1 MRALKRK
8 CNVDVTIPKNFWTT
22 LEISFKIA
30 DLGKCRYVPPEQS
43 KTDYDMGGASTLKLG
58 LIGDNIAASRAPD
71 LHRIAG
77 RLNNMDVQ
85 YDRLIPKELNQT
97 FDQIFESCPD
107 KGYQALNI
115 TYPYKEN
122 VVSKVTIDDPMVRA
136 IAAVNTV
143 VFNGTSSKA
152 YNTDYTGFIAAYEQ
166 VRLGANPGVCCL
178 LGTGGV
184 GRALAFGL
192 VNLGAD
198 EIRLFDRDNAKAQK
212 LAHDLNVLEPQTVV
226 TAVDDLNAATAN
238 CDGLLNGTPVGM
250 VGYPG
255 SAFEPTAI
263 AQAAWV
269 FDAVYTPIE
278 TMFLQCAKAA
288 GAQIISGYELFF
300 FQGVHAWRH
309 FSGRDVDTQKLRAA
323 L

>member
-1 MRALKRK
+1 
-8 CNVDVTIPKNFWTT
+8 
-22 LEISFKIA
+22 
-30 DLGKCRYVPPEQS
+30 
-43 KTDYDMGGASTLKLG
+43 MGGAPTLKLG

-85 YDRLIPKELNQT
+85 YDRLVPKELNQT
-97 FDQIFESCPD
+97 FDQIFESYPD
-107 KGYQALNI
+107 NGYQALNI
-115 TYPYKEN
+115 TYPYKEY
-122 VVSKVTIDDPMVRA
+122 VIPKVEIDDPMVRA

-143 VFNGTSSKA
+143 VFDGTLSKA

-166 VRLGANPGVCCL
+166 VRASAAPGVCCL
-178 LGTGGV
+178 VGTGGV

-192 VNLGAD
+192 VKLGAD
-198 EIRLFDRDNAKAQK
+198 EIRLFDRDNAKAQQ
-212 LAHDLNVLEPQTVV
+212 LAYDLNALDPQTVIT
-226 TAVDDLNAATAN
+226 TADDLDVATAN
-238 CDGLLNGTPVGM
+238 CDGLLNGTPLGM

-255 SAFEPTAI
+255 SAFEPKAI
-263 AQAAWV
+263 ANAAWV

-278 TMFLQCAKAA
+278 TMFLQSAKAT

-300 FQGVHAWRH
+300 FQGVHAWHH
-309 FSGRDVDTQKLRAA
+309 FTGLDVNTQKLRAA

>member
-1 MRALKRK
+1 MFHESNRKRH
-8 CNVDVTIPKNFWTT
+8 
-22 LEISFKIA
+22 
-30 DLGKCRYVPPEQS
+30 
-43 KTDYDMGGASTLKLG
+43 YDMSGAPTLKLG

-97 FDQIFESCPD
+97 FDQIFENCRD
-107 KGYQALNI
+107 NGYQALNI
-115 TYPYKEN
+115 TYPYKEH
-122 VVSKVTIDDPMVRA
+122 VVSQVAINDPMVRA

-143 VFNGTSSKA
+143 VFDGTLSKA

-166 VRLGANPGVCCL
+166 VRASAAPGVCCL
-178 LGTGGV
+178 VGTGGV

-192 VNLGAD
+192 VKLGAD
-198 EIRLFDRDNAKAQK
+198 EIRLFDRDNAKAQQ
-212 LAHDLNVLEPQTVV
+212 LAYDLNALDPQTVV
-226 TAVDDLNAATAN
+226 TAADDLDVATAN
-238 CDGLLNGTPVGM
+238 CDGLLNGTPLGM

-255 SAFEPTAI
+255 SAFEPKAI
-263 AQAAWV
+263 ANAAWV

-278 TMFLQCAKAA
+278 TMFLQNAKAA
-288 GAQIISGYELFF
+288 GAQIISGYDLFF

-309 FSGRDVDTQKLRAA
+309 FSGLDVDTQKLRAA

>member
-1 MRALKRK
+1 MFHESNRKRH
-8 CNVDVTIPKNFWTT
+8 
-22 LEISFKIA
+22 
-30 DLGKCRYVPPEQS
+30 
-43 KTDYDMGGASTLKLG
+43 YDMSGAPTLKLG

-97 FDQIFESCPD
+97 FDQIFENCRD
-107 KGYQALNI
+107 NGYQALNI
-115 TYPYKEN
+115 TYPYKEH
-122 VVSKVTIDDPMVRA
+122 VVSQVAINDPMVRA

-143 VFNGTSSKA
+143 VFDGTLSKA

-166 VRLGANPGVCCL
+166 VRASAAPGVCCL
-178 LGTGGV
+178 VGTGGV

-192 VNLGAD
+192 VKLGAD
-198 EIRLFDRDNAKAQK
+198 EIRLFDRDNAKAQQ
-212 LAHDLNVLEPQTVV
+212 LAYDLNALDPQTVV
-226 TAVDDLNAATAN
+226 TAADDLDVATAN
-238 CDGLLNGTPVGM
+238 CDGLLNGTPLGM

-255 SAFEPTAI
+255 SAFEPKAI
-263 AQAAWV
+263 ANAAWV

-278 TMFLQCAKAA
+278 TMFLQSAKAK

-300 FQGVHAWRH
+300 FQGVHAWHH
-309 FSGRDVDTQKLRAA
+309 FTGLDVNTQKLRAA

>member
-1 MRALKRK
+1 MFHESYFKRHYEM
-8 CNVDVTIPKNFWTT
+8 D
-22 LEISFKIA
+22 
-30 DLGKCRYVPPEQS
+30 
-43 KTDYDMGGASTLKLG
+43 GAPTLKLG

-77 RLNNMDVQ
+77 RLNNIDVQ
-85 YDRLIPKELNQT
+85 YDRLIPKEMSQT
-97 FDQIFESCPD
+97 FDQIFKSCPD
-107 KGYQALNI
+107 NGYQALNI
-115 TYPYKEN
+115 TYPYKEH
-122 VVSKVTIDDPMVRA
+122 VISKVEIDDPMVRS

-143 VFNGTSSKA
+143 VFEGTSTKA
-152 YNTDYTGFIAAYEQ
+152 FNTDYTGFIAAYEQ
-166 VRLGANPGVCCL
+166 VRAGAKPGVCCL
-178 LGTGGV
+178 VGTGGV

-192 VNLGAD
+192 IKLGAV
-198 EIRLFDRDNAKAQK
+198 EIRLFDRDGTKAQQ
-212 LAHDLNVLEPQTVV
+212 LAHDLNALGTPTSVG
-226 TAVDDLNAATAN
+226 AFDDLDVATAN

-255 SAFEPTAI
+255 SAFEPKAI
-263 AQAAWV
+263 ANAAWV

-278 TMFLQCAKAA
+278 TMFLQNAKAA

-309 FSGRDVDTQKLRAA
+309 FSGLDVDADKLRAA

>member
-1 MRALKRK
+1 MFHESNRKRH
-8 CNVDVTIPKNFWTT
+8 
-22 LEISFKIA
+22 
-30 DLGKCRYVPPEQS
+30 
-43 KTDYDMGGASTLKLG
+43 YDMSGAPTLKLG

-97 FDQIFESCPD
+97 FDQIFENCRD
-107 KGYQALNI
+107 NGYQALNI
-115 TYPYKEN
+115 TYPYKEH
-122 VVSKVTIDDPMVRA
+122 VVSKVEIDDPMVRS

-143 VFNGTSSKA
+143 VFQGTSTKA
-152 YNTDYTGFIAAYEQ
+152 FNTDYTGFIAAYEQ
-166 VRLGANPGVCCL
+166 VRAGAKPGVCCL
-178 LGTGGV
+178 VGTGGV

-192 VNLGAD
+192 VKLGAD
-198 EIRLFDRDNAKAQK
+198 EIRLFDRDSAKAQQ
-212 LAHDLNVLEPQTVV
+212 LAYDLNALDPQTVV
-226 TAVDDLNAATAN
+226 TAVDDLDVATAN
-238 CDGLLNGTPVGM
+238 CDGLLNGTPLGM

-255 SAFEPTAI
+255 SAFEPKTI
-263 AQAAWV
+263 ANAAWV

-278 TMFLQCAKAA
+278 TMFLQNAKAA

-309 FSGRDVDTQKLRAA
+309 FSGLDVDADKLRAA

>member
-1 MRALKRK
+1 MFHEGNLK
-8 CNVDVTIPKNFWTT
+8 WH
-22 LEISFKIA
+22 
-30 DLGKCRYVPPEQS
+30 
-43 KTDYDMGGASTLKLG
+43 YDMGGTPTLKLG

-77 RLNNMDVQ
+77 QLNNMNVQ

-97 FDQIFESCPD
+97 FDQIFESCPAN
-107 KGYQALNI
+107 GYKALNI
-115 TYPYKEN
+115 TYPYKEY
-122 VVSKVTIDDPMVRA
+122 VIPKVEIDDPMVRA

-143 VFNGTSSKA
+143 VFEGTSAKG

-166 VRLGANPGVCCL
+166 VRAGANPSACCL
-178 LGTGGV
+178 VGTGGV

-192 VNLGAD
+192 VKLGAD
-198 EIRLFDRDNAKAQK
+198 EIRLFDRDSTKAQQ
-212 LAHDLNVLEPQTVV
+212 LAHDLNALASQTVV
-226 TAVDDLNAATAN
+226 TTHNDLDVATAN
-238 CDGLLNGTPVGM
+238 CDGLLNGAPVGM

-255 SAFEPTAI
+255 SAFEPKAI

-278 TMFLQCAKAA
+278 TMFLKSSKAA

>member
-1 MRALKRK
+1 
-8 CNVDVTIPKNFWTT
+8 
-22 LEISFKIA
+22 
-30 DLGKCRYVPPEQS
+30 
-43 KTDYDMGGASTLKLG
+43 MGGAPTLKLG

-85 YDRLIPKELNQT
+85 YDRLVPKELNQT
-97 FDQIFESCPD
+97 FDQIFESYPD
-107 KGYQALNI
+107 NGYQALNI
-115 TYPYKEN
+115 TYPYKEY
-122 VVSKVTIDDPMVRA
+122 VIPKVEIDDPMVRA

-143 VFNGTSSKA
+143 VFDGTLSKA

-166 VRLGANPGVCCL
+166 VRASAAPGVCCL
-178 LGTGGV
+178 VGTGGV

-192 VNLGAD
+192 VKLGAD
-198 EIRLFDRDNAKAQK
+198 EIRLFDRDNAKAQQ
-212 LAHDLNVLEPQTVV
+212 LAYDLNALDPQTVV
-226 TAVDDLNAATAN
+226 TAADDLDVATAN
-238 CDGLLNGTPVGM
+238 CDGLLNGTPLGM

-255 SAFEPTAI
+255 SAFEPKAI
-263 AQAAWV
+263 ANAAWV

-278 TMFLQCAKAA
+278 TMFVQSAKAT

-300 FQGVHAWRH
+300 FQGVHAWHH
-309 FSGRDVDTQKLRAA
+309 FTGLDVNTQKLRSA

>member
-1 MRALKRK
+1 MFHESNRKRH
-8 CNVDVTIPKNFWTT
+8 
-22 LEISFKIA
+22 
-30 DLGKCRYVPPEQS
+30 
-43 KTDYDMGGASTLKLG
+43 YDMTGAPTLKLG

-77 RLNNMDVQ
+77 WLNNMDVQ

-97 FDQIFESCPD
+97 FDHVFDSCPAN
-107 KGYQALNI
+107 GYRALNI
-115 TYPYKEN
+115 TYPYKEY
-122 VVSKVTIDDPMVRA
+122 VVPKVEIDDPMVRA

-143 VFNGTSSKA
+143 VFDGTLSKA

-166 VRLGANPGVCCL
+166 VRASAAPGVCCL
-178 LGTGGV
+178 VGTGGV

-192 VNLGAD
+192 VKLGAD
-198 EIRLFDRDNAKAQK
+198 EIRLFDRDSAKAQQ
-212 LAHDLNVLEPQTVV
+212 LAYDLNALDPQTVV
-226 TAVDDLNAATAN
+226 TAVDDLDVATAN
-238 CDGLLNGTPVGM
+238 CDGLLNGTPLGM

-255 SAFEPTAI
+255 SAFEPKAI
-263 AQAAWV
+263 ANAAWV

-278 TMFLQCAKAA
+278 TMFLQSAKVT

>member
-1 MRALKRK
+1 MFHESNRKRH
-8 CNVDVTIPKNFWTT
+8 
-22 LEISFKIA
+22 
-30 DLGKCRYVPPEQS
+30 
-43 KTDYDMGGASTLKLG
+43 YDMIGAPTLKLG
-58 LIGDNIAASRAPD
+58 LIGDNISASRAPD

-77 RLNNMDVQ
+77 RLNNTDVQ

-97 FDQIFESCPD
+97 FDHVFDSCPAN
-107 KGYQALNI
+107 GYRALNI
-115 TYPYKEN
+115 TYPYKEY
-122 VVSKVTIDDPMVRA
+122 VVPKVEIDDPMVRA

-143 VFNGTSSKA
+143 VFDGTLSKA
-152 YNTDYTGFIAAYEQ
+152 YNTDYTGFIEAYEQ
-166 VRLGANPGVCCL
+166 VRASAAPGVCCL
-178 LGTGGV
+178 VGTGGV

-192 VNLGAD
+192 VKLGAD
-198 EIRLFDRDNAKAQK
+198 EIRLFDRDSAKAQQ
-212 LAHDLNVLEPQTVV
+212 LAYDLNALDPQTVV
-226 TAVDDLNAATAN
+226 TAVDDLDVATAN
-238 CDGLLNGTPVGM
+238 CDGLLNGTPLGM

-255 SAFEPTAI
+255 SAFEPKAI
-263 AQAAWV
+263 ANAAWV

-278 TMFLQCAKAA
+278 TMFLQSAKVT

>member
-1 MRALKRK
+1 M
-8 CNVDVTIPKNFWTT
+8 I
-22 LEISFKIA
+22 
-30 DLGKCRYVPPEQS
+30 
-43 KTDYDMGGASTLKLG
+43 GAPTLKLG

-97 FDQIFESCPD
+97 FDQVFDSCPAN
-107 KGYQALNI
+107 GYRALNI
-115 TYPYKEN
+115 TYPYKEY
-122 VVSKVTIDDPMVRA
+122 VVPKVEIDDPMVRA

-143 VFNGTSSKA
+143 VFDGTLSKA

-166 VRLGANPGVCCL
+166 VRANAAPGVCCL
-178 LGTGGV
+178 VGTGGV

-192 VNLGAD
+192 VKLGAD
-198 EIRLFDRDNAKAQK
+198 EIRLFDRDSAKARQ
-212 LAHDLNVLEPQTVV
+212 LAYDLNALDAQTVV
-226 TAVDDLNAATAN
+226 TAVDVLDVAVAN

-255 SAFEPTAI
+255 SAFEPKAI
-263 AQAAWV
+263 ANAAWV

-278 TMFLQCAKAA
+278 TMFLQSAKVT

-300 FQGVHAWRH
+300 FQGVHAWCH
-309 FSGRDVDTQKLRAA
+309 FSSRDVDTQKLRAA

>member
-1 MRALKRK
+1 M
-8 CNVDVTIPKNFWTT
+8 D
-22 LEISFKIA
+22 
-30 DLGKCRYVPPEQS
+30 
-43 KTDYDMGGASTLKLG
+43 GAPTLKLG

-77 RLNNMDVQ
+77 RLNNIDVQ
-85 YDRLIPKELNQT
+85 YDRLIPKEMSQT
-97 FDQIFESCPD
+97 FDQIFKSCPD
-107 KGYQALNI
+107 NGYQALNI
-115 TYPYKEN
+115 TYPYKEH
-122 VVSKVTIDDPMVRA
+122 VVSKVEIDDPMVRA

-143 VFNGTSSKA
+143 VFDGTLSKA
-152 YNTDYTGFIAAYEQ
+152 FNTDYTGFIAAYEQ
-166 VRLGANPGVCCL
+166 VRAGAKPGVCCL
-178 LGTGGV
+178 VGTGGV

-192 VNLGAD
+192 IKLGAV
-198 EIRLFDRDNAKAQK
+198 EIRLFDRDGTKAQQ
-212 LAHDLNVLEPQTVV
+212 LAHDLNALGTPTSVG
-226 TAVDDLNAATAN
+226 AFDDLDVATAN

-255 SAFEPTAI
+255 SAFEPKAI
-263 AQAAWV
+263 ANAAWV

-278 TMFLQCAKAA
+278 TMFLQNAKAA

-309 FSGRDVDTQKLRAA
+309 FSGLDVDADKLRAA

>member
-1 MRALKRK
+1 M
-8 CNVDVTIPKNFWTT
+8 
-22 LEISFKIA
+22 S
-30 DLGKCRYVPPEQS
+30 
-43 KTDYDMGGASTLKLG
+43 GAPTLKLG

-77 RLNNMDVQ
+77 RLNNVDVQ

-107 KGYQALNI
+107 NGYRALNI
-115 TYPYKEN
+115 TYSYKEH
-122 VVSKVTIDDPMVRA
+122 VVSQVTIDDPMVRA

-143 VFNGTSSKA
+143 VFDGTLSKA

-166 VRLGANPGVCCL
+166 VRASAAPGVCCL
-178 LGTGGV
+178 VGTGGV

-192 VNLGAD
+192 VKLGAD
-198 EIRLFDRDNAKAQK
+198 EIRLFDRDSTKAQQ
-212 LAHDLNVLEPQTVV
+212 LAQDLNALASQTVV
-226 TAVDDLNAATAN
+226 TAHNDLDAATDN

-255 SAFEPTAI
+255 SAFEPNAV
-263 AQAAWV
+263 ANVDWV

-278 TMFLQCAKAA
+278 TMFLQNAKAA

-309 FSGRDVDTQKLRAA
+309 FSGLDVDADKLRAA

>member
-1 MRALKRK
+1 MFHESNRKRH
-8 CNVDVTIPKNFWTT
+8 
-22 LEISFKIA
+22 
-30 DLGKCRYVPPEQS
+30 
-43 KTDYDMGGASTLKLG
+43 YDMSGAPTLKLG

-97 FDQIFESCPD
+97 FDQIFENCRD
-107 KGYQALNI
+107 NGYQALNI
-115 TYPYKEN
+115 TYPYKEH
-122 VVSKVTIDDPMVRA
+122 VVSQVAINDPMVRA

-143 VFNGTSSKA
+143 VFDGTLSKA

-166 VRLGANPGVCCL
+166 VRASAAPGVCCL
-178 LGTGGV
+178 VGTGGV

-192 VNLGAD
+192 VKLGAD
-198 EIRLFDRDNAKAQK
+198 EIRLFDRDNAKAQQ
-212 LAHDLNVLEPQTVV
+212 LSYDLNALDPQAVV
-226 TAVDDLNAATAN
+226 TAVDDLDVATAN

-255 SAFEPTAI
+255 SAFEPKAI
-263 AQAAWV
+263 ANAAWV

-278 TMFLQCAKAA
+278 TMFLQSAKAT

-300 FQGVHAWRH
+300 FQGVHAWHH
-309 FSGRDVDTQKLRAA
+309 FTGLDVNTQKL
-323 L
+323 

>member
-1 MRALKRK
+1 MFHESNRK
-8 CNVDVTIPKNFWTT
+8 
-22 LEISFKIA
+22 LQYE
-30 DLGKCRYVPPEQS
+30 
-43 KTDYDMGGASTLKLG
+43 MGGTPTLKLG

-77 RLNNMDVQ
+77 QLNSMRVQ

-107 KGYQALNI
+107 NGYQALNI
-115 TYPYKEN
+115 TYPYKEH
-122 VVSKVTIDDPMVRA
+122 VVSQVAIDDPMVRA

-143 VFNGTSSKA
+143 VFDGTSSKA

-166 VRLGANPGVCCL
+166 MRAGANPGVCCL
-178 LGTGGV
+178 VGTGGV

-192 VNLGAD
+192 VKLGAD
-198 EIRLFDRDNAKAQK
+198 ELRLLDRDSAKAQQ
-212 LAHDLNVLEPQTVV
+212 LAYDLNALDPQTVV
-226 TAVDDLNAATAN
+226 TAHNDLDAATDN

-255 SAFEPTAI
+255 SAFEAKAI
-263 AQAAWV
+263 ANAAWV

-278 TMFLQCAKAA
+278 TMFLQNAKAA

-309 FSGRDVDTQKLRAA
+309 FSGLDVDADKLRAA

>member
-1 MRALKRK
+1 M
-8 CNVDVTIPKNFWTT
+8 
-22 LEISFKIA
+22 S
-30 DLGKCRYVPPEQS
+30 
-43 KTDYDMGGASTLKLG
+43 GAPTLKLG

-97 FDQIFESCPD
+97 FDQIFENCRD
-107 KGYQALNI
+107 NGYQ
-115 TYPYKEN
+115 
-122 VVSKVTIDDPMVRA
+122 
-136 IAAVNTV
+136 V
-143 VFNGTSSKA
+143 VFDGTLSKA

-166 VRLGANPGVCCL
+166 VRASAAPGVCCL
-178 LGTGGV
+178 VGTGGV

-192 VNLGAD
+192 VKLGAD
-198 EIRLFDRDNAKAQK
+198 EIRLFDRDNAKAQQ
-212 LAHDLNVLEPQTVV
+212 LAYDLNALDPQTVV
-226 TAVDDLNAATAN
+226 TAADDLDVATAN
-238 CDGLLNGTPVGM
+238 CDGLLNGTPLGM

-255 SAFEPTAI
+255 SAFEPKAI
-263 AQAAWV
+263 ANAAWV

-278 TMFLQCAKAA
+278 TMFLQSAKAT

-300 FQGVHAWRH
+300 FQGVHAWHH
-309 FSGRDVDTQKLRAA
+309 FTGLDVNTQKLRAA

>member
-1 MRALKRK
+1 MFHESNRKRHY
-8 CNVDVTIPKNFWTT
+8 
-22 LEISFKIA
+22 E
-30 DLGKCRYVPPEQS
+30 
-43 KTDYDMGGASTLKLG
+43 MGGAPTLKLG

-97 FDQIFESCPD
+97 FDQIFKSCPD
-107 KGYQALNI
+107 NGYQALNI
-115 TYPYKEN
+115 TYPYKEH
-122 VVSKVTIDDPMVRA
+122 VVSKVEIDDPMVRA

-143 VFNGTSSKA
+143 VFDGTLSKA

-166 VRLGANPGVCCL
+166 VRAGAKPGVCCL
-178 LGTGGV
+178 VGTGGV

-192 VNLGAD
+192 IKLGAV
-198 EIRLFDRDNAKAQK
+198 EIRLFDRDGTKAQQ
-212 LAHDLNVLEPQTVV
+212 LAHDLNALGTPTSVG
-226 TAVDDLNAATAN
+226 AFDDLDVATAN

-255 SAFEPTAI
+255 SAFEPKAI
-263 AQAAWV
+263 ANAAWV

-278 TMFLQCAKAA
+278 TMFLQNAKAA

-309 FSGRDVDTQKLRAA
+309 FSGLDVDADKLRAA

>member
-1 MRALKRK
+1 
-8 CNVDVTIPKNFWTT
+8 
-22 LEISFKIA
+22 
-30 DLGKCRYVPPEQS
+30 
-43 KTDYDMGGASTLKLG
+43 MGGASTLKLG

-97 FDQIFESCPD
+97 FDQIFESCSAN
-107 KGYQALNI
+107 GYQALNI
-115 TYPYKEN
+115 TYPYKEH
-122 VVSKVTIDDPMVRA
+122 VVSQVAINDPMVRA

-143 VFNGTSSKA
+143 VFDGTLSKA

-166 VRLGANPGVCCL
+166 VRASAAPGVCCL
-178 LGTGGV
+178 VGTGGV

-192 VNLGAD
+192 VKLGAD
-198 EIRLFDRDNAKAQK
+198 EIRLFDRDNAKAQQ
-212 LAHDLNVLEPQTVV
+212 LAYDLNALDPQTVV
-226 TAVDDLNAATAN
+226 TAADDLDVATAN
-238 CDGLLNGTPVGM
+238 CDGLLNGTPLGM

-255 SAFEPTAI
+255 SAFEPKAI
-263 AQAAWV
+263 ANAAWV

-278 TMFLQCAKAA
+278 TMFLQSAKAT

-300 FQGVHAWRH
+300 FQGVHAWHH
-309 FSGRDVDTQKLRAA
+309 FTGLDVNTQKLRSA

>member
-1 MRALKRK
+1 MFHESNRKRH
-8 CNVDVTIPKNFWTT
+8 
-22 LEISFKIA
+22 
-30 DLGKCRYVPPEQS
+30 
-43 KTDYDMGGASTLKLG
+43 YDMSGAPTLKLG

-97 FDQIFESCPD
+97 FDQVLESCRD
-107 KGYQALNI
+107 NGYQALNI
-115 TYPYKEN
+115 TYPYKEH
-122 VVSKVTIDDPMVRA
+122 VVSQVTINDPMVRA

-143 VFNGTSSKA
+143 VFDGTLSKA

-166 VRLGANPGVCCL
+166 VRASAAPGVCCL
-178 LGTGGV
+178 VGTGGV

-192 VNLGAD
+192 VKLGAD
-198 EIRLFDRDNAKAQK
+198 EIRLFDRDSAKAQQ
-212 LAHDLNVLEPQTVV
+212 LAYDLNALDPQTVV
-226 TAVDDLNAATAN
+226 TAVDDLDVATAN
-238 CDGLLNGTPVGM
+238 CDGLLNGTPLGM

-255 SAFEPTAI
+255 SAFELKAI
-263 AQAAWV
+263 ANAAWV

-278 TMFLQCAKAA
+278 TMFLQNAKAA

-309 FSGRDVDTQKLRAA
+309 FSGLDVDTQKLRTA

>member
-1 MRALKRK
+1 MVYSD
-8 CNVDVTIPKNFWTT
+8 NSNWHF
-22 LEISFKIA
+22 
-30 DLGKCRYVPPEQS
+30 
-43 KTDYDMGGASTLKLG
+43 DMGSAPTLKLG

-85 YDRLIPKELNQT
+85 YDCLIPKELNQT
-97 FDQIFESCPD
+97 FDQIFENCPEN
-107 KGYQALNI
+107 GYQALNI
-115 TYPYKEN
+115 TYPYKEY
-122 VVSKVTIDDPMVRA
+122 VIPKVEIDDPMVRA

-143 VFNGTSSKA
+143 VFDGTSSKA
-152 YNTDYTGFIAAYEQ
+152 HNTDYTGFIAAYEQ
-166 VRLGANPGVCCL
+166 VRAGANPGVCCL
-178 LGTGGV
+178 VGTGGV

-192 VNLGAD
+192 VKLGAE
-198 EIRLFDRDNAKAQK
+198 EIRLFDRDSAKARQ
-212 LAHDLNVLEPQTVV
+212 LAHDLTALKPQTVV
-226 TAVDDLNAATAN
+226 TAVDDLDVATAN

-255 SAFEPTAI
+255 SAFEPKAI

-278 TMFLQCAKAA
+278 TMFIQSATAA

-309 FSGRDVDTQKLRAA
+309 FSGLDVDTQKLRTA

>member
-1 MRALKRK
+1 M
-8 CNVDVTIPKNFWTT
+8 DVTIPKNFWTT
-22 LEISFKIA
+22 LEISFEIA

-143 VFNGTSSKA
+143 VFDGTLSKA
-152 YNTDYTGFIAAYEQ
+152 YNTDYTGFITAYEQ
-166 VRLGANPGVCCL
+166 VRVDAAPGVCCL
-178 LGTGGV
+178 VGTGGV

-192 VNLGAD
+192 VKLGAD

-255 SAFEPTAI
+255 SAFEPTAFT
-263 AQAAWV
+263 QAAWV

>member
-1 MRALKRK
+1 MFHESNRKRH
-8 CNVDVTIPKNFWTT
+8 
-22 LEISFKIA
+22 
-30 DLGKCRYVPPEQS
+30 
-43 KTDYDMGGASTLKLG
+43 YDMSGAPTLKLG

-77 RLNNMDVQ
+77 RLNNVDVQ
-85 YDRLIPKELNQT
+85 YDRLVPKELNQT

-107 KGYQALNI
+107 NGYQALNI
-115 TYPYKEN
+115 TYPYKEH
-122 VVSKVTIDDPMVRA
+122 VVSQVTIDDPMVRA

-143 VFNGTSSKA
+143 VFDGKSPKA

-166 VRLGANPGVCCL
+166 VRAGAAPGVCCL
-178 LGTGGV
+178 VGTGGV

-192 VNLGAD
+192 VKLGAD
-198 EIRLFDRDNAKAQK
+198 EIRLFDRDSAKAQQ
-212 LAHDLNVLEPQTVV
+212 LAYDLNALAPQTVV
-226 TAVDDLNAATAN
+226 TAVDDLDVATAN

-255 SAFEPTAI
+255 SAFEPKATD
-263 AQAAWV
+263 QAEWV

-278 TMFLQCAKAA
+278 TMFLQSAKAA

-309 FSGRDVDTQKLRAA
+309 FSGLDVDTETLRTA

>member
-1 MRALKRK
+1 MFHESNRKRHY
-8 CNVDVTIPKNFWTT
+8 
-22 LEISFKIA
+22 E
-30 DLGKCRYVPPEQS
+30 
-43 KTDYDMGGASTLKLG
+43 MGGAPTLKLG

-97 FDQIFESCPD
+97 FDQIFKSCPD
-107 KGYQALNI
+107 NGYQALNI
-115 TYPYKEN
+115 TYPYKEH
-122 VVSKVTIDDPMVRA
+122 VVSKVEIDDPMVRA

-143 VFNGTSSKA
+143 VFEGTSTKA
-152 YNTDYTGFIAAYEQ
+152 FNTDYTGFIAAYEQ
-166 VRLGANPGVCCL
+166 VRAGAKPGVCCL
-178 LGTGGV
+178 VGTGGV

-192 VNLGAD
+192 IKLGAV
-198 EIRLFDRDNAKAQK
+198 EIRLFDRDGTKAQQ
-212 LAHDLNVLEPQTVV
+212 LAHDLNALGTPTSVG
-226 TAVDDLNAATAN
+226 AFDDLDVATAN

-255 SAFEPTAI
+255 SAFEPKAI
-263 AQAAWV
+263 ANAAWV

-278 TMFLQCAKAA
+278 TMFLQNAKAA

-309 FSGRDVDTQKLRAA
+309 FSGLDVDADKLRAA

>member
-1 MRALKRK
+1 MLLSDNR
-8 CNVDVTIPKNFWTT
+8 NWHF
-22 LEISFKIA
+22 
-30 DLGKCRYVPPEQS
+30 
-43 KTDYDMGGASTLKLG
+43 DMGSTPTLKLG

-85 YDRLIPKELNQT
+85 YNRLIPKELNQT

-107 KGYQALNI
+107 NGYQALNI
-115 TYPYKEN
+115 TYPYKEY
-122 VVSKVTIDDPMVRA
+122 VIPKVEIDDPMVRA
-136 IAAVNTV
+136 ISAVNTV
-143 VFNGTSSKA
+143 VFDGTSSMA

-166 VRLGANPGVCCL
+166 VRAGANPGVCCL
-178 LGTGGV
+178 VGTGGV

-192 VNLGAD
+192 VKLGAD
-198 EIRLFDRDNAKAQK
+198 EIRLFDRDSGKARQ
-212 LAHDLNVLEPQTVV
+212 LADDLTALKSQTVV

>member
-1 MRALKRK
+1 MFHESNRKRH
-8 CNVDVTIPKNFWTT
+8 
-22 LEISFKIA
+22 
-30 DLGKCRYVPPEQS
+30 
-43 KTDYDMGGASTLKLG
+43 YDMSGAPTLKLG

-97 FDQIFESCPD
+97 FDQIFENCRD
-107 KGYQALNI
+107 NGYQALNI
-115 TYPYKEN
+115 TYPYKEH
-122 VVSKVTIDDPMVRA
+122 VVSKVEIDDPMVRS

-143 VFNGTSSKA
+143 VFEGTSTKA
-152 YNTDYTGFIAAYEQ
+152 FNTDYTGFIAAYEQ
-166 VRLGANPGVCCL
+166 VRTGAKPGVCCL
-178 LGTGGV
+178 VGTGGV

-192 VNLGAD
+192 VKLGAD
-198 EIRLFDRDNAKAQK
+198 EIRLFDRDSAKAQQ
-212 LAHDLNVLEPQTVV
+212 LAYDLNALDPQTVV
-226 TAVDDLNAATAN
+226 TAVDDLDVATAN
-238 CDGLLNGTPVGM
+238 CDGLLNGTPLGM

-255 SAFEPTAI
+255 SAFEPKTI
-263 AQAAWV
+263 ANAAWV

-278 TMFLQCAKAA
+278 TMFLQNAKAA

-309 FSGRDVDTQKLRAA
+309 FSGLDVDTKQLRAS

>member
-1 MRALKRK
+1 MFHESNRKRH
-8 CNVDVTIPKNFWTT
+8 
-22 LEISFKIA
+22 
-30 DLGKCRYVPPEQS
+30 
-43 KTDYDMGGASTLKLG
+43 YDMSGAPTLKLG

-97 FDQIFESCPD
+97 FDQIFENCRD
-107 KGYQALNI
+107 NGYQALNI
-115 TYPYKEN
+115 TYPYKEH
-122 VVSKVTIDDPMVRA
+122 VVSQVAINDPMVRA

-143 VFNGTSSKA
+143 VFDGTLSKA

-166 VRLGANPGVCCL
+166 VRASAAPGVCCL
-178 LGTGGV
+178 VGTGGV

-192 VNLGAD
+192 VKLGAD
-198 EIRLFDRDNAKAQK
+198 EIRLFDRDNAKAQQ
-212 LAHDLNVLEPQTVV
+212 LAYDLNALDPQTVV
-226 TAVDDLNAATAN
+226 TAADDLDVATAN
-238 CDGLLNGTPVGM
+238 CDGLLNGTPLGM

-255 SAFEPTAI
+255 SAFEPKAI
-263 AQAAWV
+263 ANAAWV

-278 TMFLQCAKAA
+278 TMFVQSAKAT

-300 FQGVHAWRH
+300 FQGVHAWH
-309 FSGRDVDTQKLRAA
+309 QFTGLDVNTQKLRAA